1 MLVGGLWAAWYF
13 RLLPKLGKHGT
24 TLEGKLDEAWD
35 NVKNSNMLSKMKR
48 NKVRI
53 YEANVKDESKK

>member
-1 MLVGGLWAAWYF
+1 M
-13 RLLPKLGKHGT
+13 HGT

-35 NVKNSNMLSKMKR
+35 NTKNSKMLSKMKR